1 MTHEIEDEDVLEN
14 PACPQCGG
22 PGVFIGRLGSQSRFY
37 GDWFRCRN
45 CGWDFSVSSPTED
58 KR

>member
-14 PACPQCGG
+14 PACPRCGG
-22 PGVFIGRLGSQSRFY
+22 PGVPMGTLGKLE
-37 GDWFRCRN
+37 WFRCRN